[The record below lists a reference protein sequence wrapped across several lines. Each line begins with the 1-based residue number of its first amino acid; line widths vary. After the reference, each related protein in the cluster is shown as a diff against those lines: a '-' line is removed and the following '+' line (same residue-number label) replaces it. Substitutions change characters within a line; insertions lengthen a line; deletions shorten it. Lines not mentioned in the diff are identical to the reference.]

1 MEKEEKIQWH
11 QGFFGGIEWEL
22 REYRADLTFDKEH
35 ELSKKALKIDLLII
49 RKDSDVEIKVPIG
62 RIFRKYNIIEYKSP
76 DDGLTIDDFFKA
88 IGYLGLYKGLGEI
101 VNEIPAQELTLSFFR
116 YRSPRELFRQLQAMG
131 AELED
136 QGGGVYAVHGFFH
149 IPVQIVVMRELPKE
163 ERSALRLLCH
173 GIEEE
178 DVTELVDNIPHTL
191 QPGDR
196 NNLQAVLEISAL
208 ANPALFERLKGAK
221 EMSRQAMRI
230 IFGPQYDIDMEDAE
244 AKGEVKGREE
254 GRAQGIQVLVTTL
267 QGLGMDRESV
277 AGQLAGAYALSAEE
291 AEQTVNQ
298 YWPSAN

>member
-1 MEKEEKIQWH
+1 M
-11 QGFFGGIEWEL
+11 
-22 REYRADLTFDKEH
+22 
-35 ELSKKALKIDLLII
+35 
-49 RKDSDVEIKVPIG
+49 
-62 RIFRKYNIIEYKSP
+62 
-76 DDGLTIDDFFKA
+76 
-88 IGYLGLYKGLGEI
+88 
-101 VNEIPAQELTLSFFR
+101 
-116 YRSPRELFRQLQAMG
+116 
-131 AELED
+131 
-136 QGGGVYAVHGFFH
+136 
-149 IPVQIVVMRELPKE
+149 
-163 ERSALRLLCH
+163 RLLCH

-178 DVTELVDNIPHTL
+178 DITELVDNIPHTL

-208 ANPALFERLKGAK
+208 ANPELFERLKGAK

-298 YWPSAN
+298 YWPSAK